1 MIQILEAFDQCP
13 TGWAPVTWAAVS
25 SRNRNISFFPIVL
38 NPKKRGAVY
47 SLSPF
52 FLCFVT
58 DQTLEVLFSVC
69 FLFKKIERISFV
81 PATELLDS
89 LTHLTSIY
97 GVFTV
102 YKLL

>member
-1 MIQILEAFDQCP
+1 MIA
-13 TGWAPVTWAAVS
+13 APQAGLRV
-25 SRNRNISFFPIVL
+25 PGL
-38 NPKKRGAVY
+38 QQEQKRLFLPNSTESKEKGAVD

-69 FLFKKIERISFV
+69 FVFKKRKTISFV